1 MHKILSA
8 IFLAILFIGGSKEAF
23 AQNTYLVFLKDK
35 QVLESKHISA
45 QFTERSLRRRA
56 INNVQLDERD
66 VPVSRNYLNELASQG
81 TILNVSRWLNAVS
94 YSTQLTASEL
104 ASAFDFVSKIQL
116 ISTTK
121 NHETKRKD
129 LLQEKSLNYGNAFEQ
144 TNQLNLECLHDQ
156 DYLGQGVYLA
166 VIDAGFSNMN
176 TVNYFDSIYDDNRVL
191 DVHNFL
197 DNSTNVYGLSQHGTA
212 VASCIVAHKGNPDSY
227 AGTAV
232 GVDLALYVSE
242 DVSSETELEEFNL
255 VVALERCDSVGVNI
269 ANISLGY
276 FEFDDG
282 ATSHV
287 YEDLDGATTI
297 ASIGVNVAYS
307 KGIFIVTSAGNSGPN
322 TISTPCDANDALCVG
337 AVNVFDDYAFFSSVG
352 PAADGDVKP
361 NVAARG
367 EDTWFI
373 DESGALVQGNG
384 TSFSSPVMSGAVA
397 CLMQAHPLMTIQQ
410 VKLAIEQSSSQ
421 FATPDIF
428 KGYGIPDFCVAH
440 NLLITAS
447 ITEQQNSTLVSIYPN
462 PSSGTFYI
470 HDEMGRFSNEDV
482 VMSVYD
488 VLGKKL
494 IEQHSLFVNG
504 DVLVD
509 AGNLKAGTYLVL
521 LQSKGV
527 EVRKT
532 VVKK

>member
-1 MHKILSA
+1 MPKILSA

-56 INNVQLDERD
+56 ISNVQLDERD

-129 LLQEKSLNYGNAFEQ
+129 LLQEKSLDYGNAFEQ

-156 DYLGQGVYLA
+156 DYLGQGIYLA

-287 YEDLDGATTI
+287 YEDLDGVTTI

-337 AVNVFDDYAFFSSVG
+337 AVNVLDDYAFFSSVG

-361 NVAARG
+361 NVVARG

-384 TSFSSPVMSGAVA
+384 TSFSSPVMCGAVA
-397 CLMQAHPLMTIQQ
+397 CLMQAHPLMSIQQ

-470 HDEMGRFSNEDV
+470 HDEMGKFSNEDV
-482 VMSVYD
+482 AISVYD

-504 DVLVD
+504 DVLID
-509 AGNLKAGTYLVL
+509 TGNLQTGTYVVL